1 MRYITQCP
9 QCQTHFRVV
18 ADQLKLSDGW
28 VRCGQCAEVFDA
40 RSHIQPWV
48 DKAASPAPPIEP
60 HVTTIVTP
68 DHEVA
73 QDVHPAAGLAGHGVD
88 VDLSFE
94 DVVDEHGPGSALDAG
109 SDADAT
115 PCQEPLPVDDGFA
128 TDALSGHQSIAEHF
142 GGDSHDLVRHLET
155 HADGDSPPGT
165 EPEPSPPSEF
175 SPLPQP
181 VQAAAGEAEP
191 QLQSLPQPESIA
203 PPVSFVRQAQR
214 RAFWRQGWVRG
225 ALGVLALLLSL
236 GLVGQAAVV
245 ERNRLAALLP
255 AAKPG
260 LEALCQLVG
269 YDVEPWRDAAALAVD
284 SSALVRLDDGRYRFE
299 VTLKNTALHAV
310 ATPAVELSLTNASD
324 DVVLRRVILAADWGH
339 VSPVL
344 SPLSLQALTVELLLQ
359 DAAALR
365 MAGYRALVFYP

>member
-40 RSHIQPWV
+40 RSHIQPWE
-48 DKAASPAPPIEP
+48 DKTASPALPTEP
-60 HVTTIVTP
+60 RVATAVTP
-68 DHEVA
+68 DHKAA
-73 QDVHPAAGLAGHGVD
+73 QDVHPTAGLAGHGVD

-94 DVVDEHGPGSALDAG
+94 DVG
-109 SDADAT
+109 
-115 PCQEPLPVDDGFA
+115 DGFA
-128 TDALSGHQSIAEHF
+128 AKALSGHQPTGLVEGIEGIHHATALDAAAEATHEGNAEHF
-142 GGDSHDLVRHLET
+142 GGDSHDLVRHLEA
-155 HADGDSPPGT
+155 HAEGDLPPAT
-165 EPEPSPPSEF
+165 ESEQPPPPQF
-175 SPLPQP
+175 PPAPLPE
-181 VQAAAGEAEP
+181 QAAAGDAQP
-191 QLQSLPQPESIA
+191 QPPSLPESG
-203 PPVSFVRQAQR
+203 PVVSPVSFVRQAQR

-225 ALGVLALLLSL
+225 ALGALVLLLGL
-236 GLVGQAAVV
+236 GLAGQVMVV

-255 AAKPG
+255 AAQPG
-260 LEALCQLVG
+260 LESLCQLLG
-269 YDVEPWRDAAALAVD
+269 CEVEPWRDAAALAVD
-284 SSALVRLDDGRYRFE
+284 SSALVRLDDDRYRFE

-339 VSPVL
+339 SSPVL
-344 SPLSLQALTVELLLQ
+344 LPLSLQALTVELLLQ
-359 DAAALR
+359 DAATLR